1 MKIQNNNLKCPDSP
15 YIPIMKPNTFFANK
29 KVQTTYKEY
38 EAVEDE
44 NNTVR
49 LGAFKDYEL
58 FIPEAIQT
66 LIREYCEMA
75 ETLYDIDSFDKK
87 TEIQKIFNFR
97 RYSRDN
103 KYFTTTYNDKGFI
116 TSYEIDYILIAFKY
130 NKNDQIIK
138 WTATI
143 SGQIPCTRQFL
154 YNKNKLLSKVIAS
167 LPSGKT
173 KEWLYNEK
181 GDVVAIVKNDEIT
194 QKYEY
199 NYNQKGELIGIKEYS
214 YDRFCSEK
222 SFLYDEKGNK
232 VQYNVFC
239 SEDKDLE
246 DERKVFIN
254 FYKNEMLTKQEILY
268 YSNGDKEFLL
278 FDEQGRVT
286 QKQYFEHKPYR
297 DFVLKESINYKYFED
312 KIECTY
318 IDNNLYKEVIVCKDI
333 EYLEE
338 FYRHNPFYNW
348 NDFLFSENIFSY
360 IEYDPEGYEIKKTI
374 FHYFRNEEWE
384 AIIYRRRGNSTHIV
398 RKECTIL

>member
-1 MKIQNNNLKCPDSP
+1 M
-15 YIPIMKPNTFFANK
+15 
-29 KVQTTYKEY
+29 QTTYKEY
-38 EAVEDE
+38 EIVENE
-44 NNTVR
+44 NSTIQ
-49 LGAFKDYEL
+49 FKDYEL

-87 TEIQKIFNFR
+87 TEIQKIFNPR

-103 KYFTTTYNDKGFI
+103 RYFTTTYNEKGFI
-116 TSYEIDYILIAFKY
+116 TSYEIDKILIAFKY
-130 NKNDQIIK
+130 NENDQIIE

-143 SGQIPCTRQFL
+143 SGQIPCTQHFL
-154 YNKNKLLSKVIAS
+154 YNENKLLSKVIAP

-181 GDVVAIVKNDEIT
+181 GDIVAIVKNDIIT

-199 NYNQKGELIGIKEYS
+199 NYNQKGKLIGVKEYS
-214 YDRFCSEK
+214 YDRFCLKK
-222 SFLYDEKGNK
+222 SFLYDEKGNE
-232 VQYNVFC
+232 VQYNVFY
-239 SEDKDLE
+239 SEDEEDE

-254 FYKNEMLTKQEILY
+254 FYKNDILSKQEILHY
-268 YSNGDKEFLL
+268 DSGYKEFLL
-278 FDEQGRVT
+278 FDEQGRIT

-297 DFVLKESINYKYFED
+297 DFVLKESINYQYFED
-312 KIECTY
+312 KVECTY

-338 FYRHNPFYNW
+338 FYRYRPFYNW
-348 NDFLFSENIFSY
+348 NDSLFNENIFSY
-360 IEYDPEGYEIKKTI
+360 TEYDPEGYKIKKTI
-374 FHYFRNEEWE
+374 FHYFPNEEWE
-384 AIIYRRRGNSTHIV
+384 AIIYRRRENSIHIV

>member
-15 YIPIMKPNTFFANK
+15 YIAIMKPNTFFANK

-38 EAVEDE
+38 EIVEDE
-44 NNTVR
+44 NSTIR
-49 LGAFKDYEL
+49 FKDYKL

-75 ETLYDIDSFDKK
+75 ETLYDINSFDRK
-87 TEIQKIFNFR
+87 TEIQKIFNSR
-97 RYSRDN
+97 RYSLDN

-116 TSYEIDYILIAFKY
+116 TSYEIDNILIAFKY
-130 NKNDQIIK
+130 NENDQIIE

-154 YNKNKLLSKVIAS
+154 YNENKLLSKVIAP

-181 GDVVAIVKNDEIT
+181 GDVVAIVKNGKIT

-199 NYNQKGELIGIKEYS
+199 NYNQKGELIGVKEYS
-214 YDRFCSEK
+214 YDRFCSKK

-239 SEDKDLE
+239 SEDKEFE

-254 FYKNEMLTKQEILY
+254 FYKNDMLSKQEILHY
-268 YSNGDKEFLL
+268 DSGDKKFLL
-278 FDEQGRVT
+278 FDEQGRIT

-297 DFVLKESINYKYFED
+297 DFVLKESINYQYFED
-312 KIECTY
+312 KVECTY

-338 FYRHNPFYNW
+338 FYRYRPFYNW

-360 IEYDPEGYEIKKTI
+360 AEYDPEGYKIKKTI
-374 FHYFRNEEWE
+374 FHYFPNEEWE
-384 AIIYRRRGNSTHIV
+384 AIIYRRRENSIHIV